1 MKKIFRIVILFTIF
15 QTNTSFAQQ
24 INNEIQTTADATYFQ
39 SPDYLSIEVVSEQ
52 ISASAQEALAALD
65 KKQSILL
72 ESLKKISA
80 NLIFSIRGNKI
91 AASNSNL
98 GNSQIK
104 TGQPISVKR
113 SILVETKEFSGN
125 QSKIIDT
132 ILQSGQFVIAG
143 INYSVRENNQ
153 PLLDAITQA
162 TASAKKKAETIAQS
176 LGLTLGTLISA
187 DSNEEPEGE
196 MLKEKMLNGENLVDY
211 GDQKLQVVVTL
222 KYAVTN

>member
-1 MKKIFRIVILFTIF
+1 MKKVFIVAILFTIF
-15 QTNTSFAQQ
+15 LTNSSFAQQ
-24 INNEIQTTADATYFQ
+24 VNNEIQTSADATYFQ

-65 KKQSILL
+65 KKQSVLL

-80 NLIFSIRGNKI
+80 NIIFSIRGNKI
-91 AASNSNL
+91 AASNSNS

-104 TGQPISVKR
+104 TGQAISVKR
-113 SILVETKEFSGN
+113 SILVETKELGN

-132 ILQSGQFVIAG
+132 ILQSGQFVINE
-143 INYSVRENNQ
+143 INYFVRDNNQ

-176 LGLTLGTLISA
+176 LGLTLSTLVSA
-187 DSNEEPEGE
+187 DTNEEPEGE
-196 MLKEKMLNGENLVDY
+196 MLKEKMLNGDNLVDY

-222 KYAVTN
+222 KYAVK